1 MWRWGI
7 TCIVVGIILNL
18 IGLEILSM
26 FAIIPGIFFF
36 IFGLLM
42 VLKHGDDSF

>member
-7 TCIVVGIILNL
+7 TCIVVGVILNF

-26 FAIIPGIFFF
+26 LAIIPGVLFF
-36 IFGLLM
+36 ILGLFY
-42 VLKHGDDSF
+42 KES

>member
-7 TCIVVGIILNL
+7 TCIVVGLIFNL

-26 FAIIPGIFFF
+26 FAIIPGILFFVL
-36 IFGLLM
+36 GLFY
-42 VLKHGDDSF
+42 KDQ